1 MAPAAKRSGWASL
14 DRLETGFSPGELAV
28 LLGKMG
34 HGKTSMLLGILLEW
48 LGHVGPEPGE
58 VFLFYSME
66 EPDVRIYHRLLSL
79 ATAETGNGWTIREVE
94 DYLREQGSLPFDHEG
109 PSGDSLEQARQRF
122 RDWENRFQIIGQ
134 PNWTLA
140 EIEIHARQLAE
151 SAQVGGIFIDPLQLL
166 SRPGAMAGEANFDGD
181 RIGHRLKTL
190 AVELSCPI
198 VASAQLG
205 PGSESW
211 SQELLGEPL
220 KNEGLR
226 QVLRE
231 CRPHLQQLEEE
242 EIGRA
247 ADLVLGLFNYEA
259 EHRSVMA
266 EPVITSEVTAF
277 EVGLLKNR
285 YGSVG
290 SWVQL
295 EFQGRCGLIRDPEPE

>member
-1 MAPAAKRSGWASL
+1 MCIRPLLHQAEVAAK
-14 DRLETGFSPGELAV
+14 
-28 LLGKMG
+28 
-34 HGKTSMLLGILLEW
+34 I
-48 LGHVGPEPGE
+48 
-58 VFLFYSME
+58 
-66 EPDVRIYHRLLSL
+66 
-79 ATAETGNGWTIREVE
+79 
-94 DYLREQGSLPFDHEG
+94 
-109 PSGDSLEQARQRF
+109 
-122 RDWENRFQIIGQ
+122 
-134 PNWTLA
+134 
-140 EIEIHARQLAE
+140 
-151 SAQVGGIFIDPLQLL
+151 
-166 SRPGAMAGEANFDGD
+166 EAN
-181 RIGHRLKTL
+181 T
-190 AVELSCPI
+190 AME
-198 VASAQLG
+198 A
-205 PGSESW
+205 E
-211 SQELLGEPL
+211 
-220 KNEGLR
+220 NEGLR